1 MSRAYR
7 IQVRDSVRRT
17 IRGEDSVGTCLELLE
32 ILPREAMLGLLRDEL
47 VGRGFQPQGD
57 RLVRKGAGLTVTVD
71 PSTGEVEARSEDCEE
86 IELSAERRGWADED
100 IQGARKQAEATIRAE
115 LRQELEARADDQA
128 QGARRRAT
136 ERLEGALGDIRA
148 ELDAVVNRVTA
159 EALKRKAAQLGRIKE
174 VTEDVQAGSL
184 TIVVEV

>member
-7 IQVRDSVRRT
+7 ISVRDSVRRT

-47 VGRGFQPQGD
+47 AGRGFQDEGG
-57 RLVRKGAGLTVTVD
+57 RLVRKDAGLSVSVD
-71 PSTGEVEARSEDCEE
+71 PGTGEVEARSEDCEE
-86 IELSAERRGWADED
+86 VELAAERRGWADED
-100 IQGARKQAEATIRAE
+100 IDGAREQAEASIRAG
-115 LRQELEARADDQA
+115 LRQELEAQADSRAEE
-128 QGARRRAT
+128 ARRRAT
-136 ERLEGALGDIRA
+136 GRLEAALGDLRA
-148 ELDAVVNRVTA
+148 ELDAAVNRVTA

-174 VTEDVQAGSL
+174 MTEDTQAGSL

>member
-47 VGRGFQPQGD
+47 VGRGFAEEGG
-57 RLVRKGAGLTVTVD
+57 RLVRRDAGLAVSVD
-71 PSTGEVEARSEDCEE
+71 PASGEVEARSEECEE
-86 IELSAERRGWADED
+86 VELAGERRGWADED
-100 IQGARKQAEATIRAE
+100 VDGAREEAEAAVRAG
-115 LRQELEARADDQA
+115 LLQELEAQADDRA
-128 QGARRRAT
+128 GAARRRAT
-136 ERLEGALGDIRA
+136 ERLEAAIGDVRA